1 MTLQVKI
8 DGENLFPLPMTF
20 DGDPVTIPRVA
31 FRSVFSSG
39 ELPEG
44 TVIEVTVAEAPEVA
58 YYEEPQRGL
67 TVCLVGEYLP

>member
-8 DGENLFPLPMTF
+8 DGENLFPIPVLF
-20 DGDPVTIPRVA
+20 DGNPLTVVRLA
-31 FRSVFSSG
+31 FRSVFYTG

-44 TVIEVTVAEAPEVA
+44 TVIELTVAGAPEVA

-67 TVCLVGEYLP
+67 TACLIGEYLP